1 MVHALRHAHKL
12 LRPGGLLINVQD
24 LPIPHVI
31 EVHSA
36 EVVTKAGWMMES
48 NDFNDER
55 AALNALSQVVSE
67 GNFQLEDEKD
77 FGFKQHFD
85 DVLEFQQWLAE
96 GWETAVLPDKTIQRL
111 EDIFGQADQLA
122 KVVLK
127 TPTRMT
133 RLILGYF

>member
-1 MVHALRHAHKL
+1 MVHALRQAHNL
-12 LRPGGLLINVQD
+12 LHPSGLLINVQD

-36 EVVTKAGWMMES
+36 EAVIKAGWMMES
-48 NDFNDER
+48 DDFRDER
-55 AALNALSQVVSE
+55 AALNALSHVVSE
-67 GNFQLEDEKD
+67 GYFQLEDEQD
-77 FGFKQHFD
+77 FGFNVYMD
-85 DVLEFQQWLAE
+85 DVNELQQWLAE

-111 EDIFGQADQLA
+111 EEIIEQAGQLA

-133 RLILGYF
+133 RLTVG